1 MLAGPGVRISRP
13 EVRGSR
19 LGLLP
24 TGNREPWAACEQGR
38 TKISSGGSAPC
49 VWGLPPVLCT
59 DIMGLG
65 VVLAFFTV

>member
-38 TKISSGGSAPC
+38 NKISSGGVSALC
-49 VWGLPPVLCT
+49 LGPPACPVH
-59 DIMGLG
+59 
-65 VVLAFFTV
+65 